1 MSKFFSRLWLLL
13 TLASFWGTA
22 GAAQLKVAVA
32 SNFKPVLAT
41 LAATFEQE
49 TGHSLLIS
57 AASSGVLYN
66 QIIYGAPFDLFLSAD
81 VQRSAQLEE
90 RGLTLAGSRQLY
102 ASGVLVLWRPRV
114 DKRRSALTLND
125 LIDHQGRLAIANPAT
140 APYGVGAQQVLENLG
155 LWPSI
160 QSRLV
165 KGASIAQAWQ
175 FVASGNAPAGL
186 VAKSQVKDHVYDT
199 TRVLQIPDSMYQPI
213 KQELVILKRTREPEA
228 ARALADFLL
237 SPAAQKIIAENG
249 YNPMRK
255 PEKWPVDS
263 HGVVWK

>member
-1 MSKFFSRLWLLL
+1 MSRFFSRLLLLL
-13 TLASFWGTA
+13 TLSSFWGTA

-32 SNFKPVLAT
+32 ANFKPVLAT
-41 LAATFEQE
+41 LAATFERE

-66 QIIYGAPFDLFLSAD
+66 QIIYGAPFDVFLSAD
-81 VQRSAQLEE
+81 VERPAQLEE
-90 RGLTLAGSRQLY
+90 QGLILEGSRQLY
-102 ASGVLVLWRPRV
+102 ASGVLVLWRPGGDDRM
-114 DKRRSALTLND
+114 SALTLND
-125 LIDHQGRLAIANPAT
+125 LINHQGRLAIANPAT
-140 APYGVGAQQVLENLG
+140 APYGISAKEVLEKVG

-186 VAKSQVKDHVYDT
+186 VAKSQVLDHAHDIS
-199 TRVLQIPDSMYQPI
+199 RVFQIPDTMYQAI

-228 ARALADFLL
+228 ARALANFLL
-237 SPAAQKIIAENG
+237 SPTAQKIIDDHG
-249 YNPMRK
+249 YKPMSK
-255 PEKWPVDS
+255 TDS
-263 HGVVWK
+263 GL

>member
-1 MSKFFSRLWLLL
+1 MSRFFPRLLLLL
-13 TLASFWGTA
+13 TLSSFWGTA

-32 SNFKPVLAT
+32 ANFKPVLAT

-66 QIIYGAPFDLFLSAD
+66 QIIYGAPFDVFLSAD
-81 VQRSAQLEE
+81 VERPAQLEE
-90 RGLTLAGSRQLY
+90 QGLILAGSRQLY
-102 ASGVLVLWRPRV
+102 ASGVLVLWRPGGAQS
-114 DKRRSALTLND
+114 SALTLND
-125 LIDHQGRLAIANPAT
+125 LTNHQGRLAIANPAT
-140 APYGVGAQQVLENLG
+140 APYGLSAKQVLDNLG
-155 LWPSI
+155 LWPSS

-186 VAKSQVKDHVYDT
+186 VAKSQVLDHAHDIS
-199 TRVLQIPDSMYQPI
+199 RVFQIPDTMYQAI

-228 ARALADFLL
+228 ARALANFLL
-237 SPAAQKIIAENG
+237 SPTAQKIIDDHG
-249 YNPMRK
+249 YKPMSK
-255 PEKWPVDS
+255 TDS
-263 HGVVWK
+263 GL